1 MAKSVRSRANTLF
14 KTLVSLNRSS
24 RERKRQGKTLIDGVH
39 LVEGYW
45 RQIGPPDTIVVS
57 SDAVDAPEVQRL
69 LAEVRSPEPV
79 TLDGTLFN
87 EISPVSTPTGVIGVI
102 PIPRPSRV
110 PLNTGCCVLLE
121 EIQDPGNLGSILR
134 TAAAAGIRHALLSK
148 GCADAWSPRVL
159 RGAMG
164 AHLVLE
170 IEEDGDLC
178 DFAQRYEGQV
188 VATDPSG
195 RCPLYKVDL
204 RRPTAFVLG
213 NEGAG
218 LSAELRSAAHV
229 VAAIPMPGD
238 MESLGV
244 AAAAAVCFFERV
256 RQQQGHSAS
265 N

>member
-1 MAKSVRSRANTLF
+1 MVKSVRSRANALF
-14 KTLVSLNRSS
+14 KTLVSLNRST

-39 LVEGYW
+39 LVEAYW
-45 RQIGPPDTIVVS
+45 RQIGSPDTIVVS
-57 SDAVDAPEVQRL
+57 SDAINAPEVQRL
-69 LAEVRSPEPV
+69 LTEVRSPEPV
-79 TLDGTLFN
+79 TFDAVLFK

-102 PIPRPSRV
+102 PIPSSSRV
-110 PLNTGCCVLLE
+110 PLNTGSCALLE
-121 EIQDPGNLGSILR
+121 TIQDPGNLGSILR
-134 TAAAAGIRHALLSK
+134 TAAAAGIRHVLLSK

-164 AHLVLE
+164 AHLLLD
-170 IEEDGDLC
+170 IEEGGDLC
-178 DFAQRYEGQV
+178 DFARHYEGQV
-188 VATDPSG
+188 VATDPSA

-204 RRPTAFVLG
+204 RRPTAFALG

-229 VAAIPMPGD
+229 VAAIPMPGG
-238 MESLGV
+238 MESLSV

-256 RQQQGHSAS
+256 RQQQGPSAG